1 MIKIALLDDEVLIT
15 NLHHNDFNKE
25 SDFNVVLAS
34 NNSTDFFNFI
44 KNKSNTIDIAII
56 DLKLNEESGVD
67 VAVKLKSICPEIRII
82 ILSSNYKL
90 SFFGFM
96 LKKGIDAFLPKELI
110 PPEIK
115 EIIRH
120 VVRHGHYHSPEQVNI
135 LKTQIK
141 NIIPQPSISLD
152 PLSEREKEV
161 LLCICKQLSAKETA
175 DKLFLSPKTI
185 EGHKSRLIQ
194 KTGAKNS
201 AGLVFYALK
210 HNLFDSI
217 ELGNF

>member
-15 NLHHNDFNKE
+15 NLLYNDFNKE
-25 SDFNVVLAS
+25 PDFDVVSAC
-34 NNSTDFFNFI
+34 NNSTDFFEFVN
-44 KNKSNTIDIAII
+44 NKSNTIDIAII
-56 DLKLNEESGVD
+56 DLKLGEESGVD
-67 VAVKLKSICPEIRII
+67 IAVKLKSTSPDTKII

-115 EIIRH
+115 EVIRH
-120 VVRHGHYHSPEQVNI
+120 VARYGHYHSPEQVNI

-141 NIIPQPSISLD
+141 NIIPQPSESLD
-152 PLSEREKEV
+152 PISEREKEV
-161 LLCICKQLSAKETA
+161 LLCICKQLSTKETA
-175 DKLFLSPKTI
+175 EKLFLSPKTV

-201 AGLVFYALK
+201 AGLVVYALK
-210 HNLFDSI
+210 HKLFDSI